1 MSWLPWLVLAGLLTF
16 ATRLS
21 FIALLGRVEAPP
33 LLRRAL
39 RLVPPAVLSAIVV
52 PELLLRGGRI
62 DPTLGNHRLLA
73 GLVAVGVALWTRNVL
88 ATIAAGMVALWLL
101 QAVFT

>member
-1 MSWLPWLVLAGLLTF
+1 VSWLPWLALAGLLTF

-21 FIALLGRVEAPP
+21 FIALLGRGEAPP

-39 RLVPPAVLSAIVV
+39 RLVPPAVLSAIVF
-52 PELLLRGGRI
+52 PELLVRGGRI

-88 ATIAAGMVALWLL
+88 ATIAAGMVALWVL
-101 QAVFT
+101 QVAAS